1 MGETPEG
8 KIKRKLREK
17 LRQLPACYVFMPVQT
32 GLGASTLDYLC
43 CVNGH
48 FVAIET
54 KAPGRQMTARQQVVM
69 HEMLEAGAHVFLV
82 DSEEGIDQCIARLA
96 LLESVWTIG
105 DTHGIENKM

>member
-48 FVAIET
+48 FIAIET
-54 KAPGRQMTARQQVVM
+54 KAPRGKMTPRQNVVM
-69 HEMLEAGAHVFLV
+69 AEMLEAGGLVFAV
-82 DSEEGIDQCIARLA
+82 DSEETIDQCIARLA
-96 LLESVWTIG
+96 LLSKFG
-105 DTHGIENKM
+105 P